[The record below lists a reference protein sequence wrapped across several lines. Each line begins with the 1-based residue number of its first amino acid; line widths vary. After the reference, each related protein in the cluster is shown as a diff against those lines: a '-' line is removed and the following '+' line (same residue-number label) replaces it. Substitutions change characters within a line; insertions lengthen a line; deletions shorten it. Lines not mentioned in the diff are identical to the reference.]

1 MGTKD
6 SKKINH
12 KIDKNI
18 SIALNKL
25 KKGIFHKEN
34 RMEEVFHEKFIK
46 LRLKIHKIIEGQ
58 YDDELMYE
66 ILVHSILIDCRAI
79 FLENTDYKYNT
90 TLQNIY
96 RNRSLNE
103 YADGIDNYFNTII
116 KGNKS
121 LKEIIRKF
129 VNKRLAHV
137 DYLEEKQENI
147 LEEDIL
153 TILDRNTINNIFVD
167 ILVIAIQYEE
177 IRKYF
182 GKNKGEQLDR
192 IFETLTSTKQ
202 N

>member
-1 MGTKD
+1 
-6 SKKINH
+6 
-12 KIDKNI
+12 
-18 SIALNKL
+18 
-25 KKGIFHKEN
+25 
-34 RMEEVFHEKFIK
+34 MEEVFHEKFIK

-66 ILVHSILIDCRAI
+66 ILVHSRLIDCRAI

>member
-1 MGTKD
+1 
-6 SKKINH
+6 
-12 KIDKNI
+12 
-18 SIALNKL
+18 
-25 KKGIFHKEN
+25 
-34 RMEEVFHEKFIK
+34 
-46 LRLKIHKIIEGQ
+46 
-58 YDDELMYE
+58 MYE
-66 ILVHSILIDCRAI
+66 ILVQSIIIDCRAI

>member
-1 MGTKD
+1 M
-6 SKKINH
+6 
-12 KIDKNI
+12 
-18 SIALNKL
+18 
-25 KKGIFHKEN
+25 
-34 RMEEVFHEKFIK
+34 
-46 LRLKIHKIIEGQ
+46 
-58 YDDELMYE
+58 
-66 ILVHSILIDCRAI
+66 
-79 FLENTDYKYNT
+79 
-90 TLQNIY
+90 
-96 RNRSLNE
+96 
-103 YADGIDNYFNTII
+103 
-116 KGNKS
+116 
-121 LKEIIRKF
+121 KEIIRKL

>member
-1 MGTKD
+1 MGTENN
-6 SKKINH
+6 KKINR

-46 LRLKIHKIIEGQ
+46 LRLKIHKIIDGQ
-58 YDDELMYE
+58 YEDELMYE

-79 FLENTDYKYNT
+79 FLENTDYKFNS

-96 RNRSLNE
+96 RNRSLDE
-103 YADGIDNYFNTII
+103 YADGIDNYFNTVI

-182 GKNKGEQLDR
+182 GKNKEEQLDR